1 MTTLVNGRSYMRC
14 LIAILVL
21 GVVAPALAGECEN
34 PEITKALAQAEKT
47 PDGDNE
53 GNCNAKRYG
62 EGNWDSREEL
72 LMRVEMSYICQDPWI
87 GQAIWFTYGR
97 KPRGHGTKGECNF
110 ALYGNG
116 RWSNYADLMTKVRTA
131 LDALA
136 ARGMGFDDDGNAI
149 KIERSSFLERAMSSN

>member
-1 MTTLVNGRSYMRC
+1 MTTLLNGKSYMRC
-14 LIAILVL
+14 LIAMLML
-21 GVVAPALAGECEN
+21 GLAAPVLAGECEN

-47 PDGDNE
+47 PDGGNA
-53 GNCNAKRYG
+53 GNCNAERYG
-62 EGNWDSREEL
+62 GWDSREEL

-97 KPRGHGTKGECNF
+97 KPRGRGTKGECNP

-116 RWSNYADLMTKVRTA
+116 RWDNYADLMTKARMA

-136 ARGMGFDDDGNAI
+136 ARGMGFDADGNAI
-149 KIERSSFLERAMSSN
+149 KVERGSFLERGTGSN